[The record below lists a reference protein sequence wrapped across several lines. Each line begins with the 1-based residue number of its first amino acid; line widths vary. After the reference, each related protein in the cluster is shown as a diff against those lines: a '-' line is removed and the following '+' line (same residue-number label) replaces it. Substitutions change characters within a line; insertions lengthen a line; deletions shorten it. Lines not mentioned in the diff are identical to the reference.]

1 MGPSIGGYPVSL
13 RRGSLQNL
21 VHETHEGS
29 GMVTSSGG
37 KNHPS
42 TKELKKSTF
51 LKPSSK
57 RPGKN
62 TSAIAGKAP
71 VEAADRQITAQYKET
86 KQVYEGHYPT
96 SLTNTCTSSH
106 RVPRP
111 KREHLD
117 RKNHEAG
124 DNKILPA
131 FKDVS
136 WSPSSGTEDAMVQ
149 GIYCRQKGN
158 LERNS
163 GEQME
168 EAGPSSLSCQDATI
182 EAMFLDFGSLQ
193 MMKEEDSEED
203 DASDLSDS
211 ERIPIPPSPCT
222 LPELNLRA
230 EEIDPVC
237 FEHDFETQRKQPDYH
252 YTDFL
257 PPPFNSWDLK
267 GLAAFINTECKSE
280 PRPEPTGFLEKYVDR
295 LLELEWLQM
304 QTVQAEKGKVT
315 KARAQTAPSIL
326 RSLKSSG
333 KSKLLH
339 SPLANKQLTL
349 HGNFPRVP
357 IAGGLK
363 KDFHGERTN
372 QVTSPE
378 SQLKTI
384 GPTHGSSAYQ
394 RRPAEAKSGTKK
406 CPAVKQH
413 LASRHSFEIQECSM
427 IHGAGNVYFEVHD
440 KKANKGLAKP
450 LNVIIPILDINDNVP
465 QFSQREFNIIIKG
478 NYHKSE

>member
-86 KQVYEGHYPT
+86 KQVYEGHYP
-96 SLTNTCTSSH
+96 N
-106 RVPRP
+106 RVLRP

-149 GIYCRQKGN
+149 GLYCRQKGN

-222 LPELNLRA
+222 PPELNLRA

-378 SQLKTI
+378 SQLKTT

-406 CPAVKQH
+406 YPALKQH

-427 IHGAGNVYFEVHD
+427 IHGAGNVRPPKPSSSFHGSTVPL
-440 KKANKGLAKP
+440 KGLPAHICPNPKNGKTNNYTP
-450 LNVIIPILDINDNVP
+450 P
-465 QFSQREFNIIIKG
+465 QKTSADTKLKTNNLKQIRCKFK
-478 NYHKSE
+478 